1 MAAARNKE
9 GLGTLKEAGAG
20 AGKSNDLAGAM
31 EKGLEELGRGRGREQ
46 EGTKAGSNELAGAR
60 TKEAW
65 GTLAEAGAGAVKSN
79 DLAGE
84 MDKG

>member
-1 MAAARNKE
+1 
-9 GLGTLKEAGAG
+9 
-20 AGKSNDLAGAM
+20 M

-65 GTLAEAGAGAVKSN
+65 GTLAEAGAGAGKSN
-79 DLAGE
+79 DLAGAME
-84 MDKG
+84 KGLEKLGRGRGTERGRDYVAGSNELAGAD